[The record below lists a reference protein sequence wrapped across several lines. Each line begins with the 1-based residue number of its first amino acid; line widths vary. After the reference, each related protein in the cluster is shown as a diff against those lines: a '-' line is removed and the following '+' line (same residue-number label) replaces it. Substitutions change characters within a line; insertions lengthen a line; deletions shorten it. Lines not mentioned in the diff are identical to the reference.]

1 MTREAEDALVCDFA
15 AEYGI
20 TDWRALPIR
29 TSAAL
34 ACGLSA
40 DSRTARRLTG
50 AKLKT
55 DTLLLAIIADGLLSL
70 RWMLSEDGGK
80 GVNRPDSI
88 LSILTGDADIDNGQ
102 VLGYDSGEAWEAARR
117 KILEGGG

>member
-1 MTREAEDALVCDFA
+1 MREDEASLICDFA
-15 AEYGI
+15 GEYGI

-88 LSILTGDADIDNGQ
+88 LSALLGEDQGDNSPI
-102 VLGYDSGEAWEAARR
+102 LGYDNGEAWEAARR